1 MAMTDPWSRY
11 GRSLA
16 QAMAEVLDEIPEE
29 FRPHVLETADY
40 WLSVGL
46 QLGLER
52 PHQARALLATIE
64 ADELERAELAQD
76 AASFIEEALA

>member
-1 MAMTDPWSRY
+1 MAMTDPWSQY

-16 QAMAEVLDEIPEE
+16 QAMAEVLEEVPEDL
-29 FRPHVLETADY
+29 RPHVLETADY

-52 PHQARALLATIE
+52 PHQARELLAVIE
-64 ADELERAELAQD
+64 ADELERAALAED
-76 AASFIEEALA
+76 AADFIAEALA

>member
-16 QAMAEVLDEIPEE
+16 HAMAEVLEEVPEDL
-29 FRPHVLETADY
+29 RAHVLETADY
-40 WLSVGL
+40 WLSVGI

-52 PHQARALLATIE
+52 PHQARELLTIIE
-64 ADELERAELAQD
+64 ADELERAALAED
-76 AASFIEEALA
+76 AAGFVAEALE

>member
-16 QAMAEVLDEIPEE
+16 HAMAEVLEEVPEAL
-29 FRPHVLETADY
+29 RPHVLETADY

-46 QLGLER
+46 VLGLER
-52 PHQARALLATIE
+52 PHQARELLAIIE
-64 ADELERAELAQD
+64 SDDLERAALAED
-76 AASFIEEALA
+76 GAGFIAEALA